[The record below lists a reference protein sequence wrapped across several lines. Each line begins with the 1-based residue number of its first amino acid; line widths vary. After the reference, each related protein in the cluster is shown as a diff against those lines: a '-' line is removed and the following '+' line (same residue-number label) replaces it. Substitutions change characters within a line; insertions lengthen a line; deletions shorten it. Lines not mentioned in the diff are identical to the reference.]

1 MLRSRIAGSR
11 GPSILLFTVAAAA
24 YILTNSAQNIV
35 IFGNS
40 HSNRCEVIAHYGF
53 DCHQVLLP

>member
-24 YILTNSAQNIV
+24 YIPTNRAQNIV

-53 DCHQVLLP
+53 DCHQVLVP